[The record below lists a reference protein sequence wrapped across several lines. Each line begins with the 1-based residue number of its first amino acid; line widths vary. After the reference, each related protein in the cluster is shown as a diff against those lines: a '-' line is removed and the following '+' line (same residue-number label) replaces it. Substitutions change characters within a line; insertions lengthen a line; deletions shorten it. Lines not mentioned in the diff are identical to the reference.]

1 MGKVRIFLSLTSL
14 SIEITHPPTELI
26 QSIIVDSLWGIRWYI
41 SLSFTT
47 STLKMLVRST
57 VSSICLLISSDIIF

>member
-1 MGKVRIFLSLTSL
+1 MGKVRIFLPLTSL

>member
-1 MGKVRIFLSLTSL
+1 MGNVRIFLSLTSL

>member
-14 SIEITHPPTELI
+14 SIEITHPPIELI

>member
-1 MGKVRIFLSLTSL
+1 MGNVRIFLSLMSL